1 MDIEQFSQ
9 GTSFLHRFDPRLKI
23 IIAVIFSIIIAVA
36 HQYDVILLGFAFSVV
51 LILISQLNFKAIMK
65 RLFIINTFILILW
78 LFLPF
83 TMPGTSVAFSLG
95 PLKATTAGIHYAL
108 KITLKSNAILIATIA
123 LLSTSTIFTLVHA
136 MSHLYI
142 PLKLIHLFFFCF
154 RYIHV
159 IHLEYIKLRNAIKI
173 RCFKPGTNIHTYKTY
188 AYLIGM
194 LLLKSYDRSK
204 NIYNAMLCRGFK
216 GKYYLFDHFSLKK
229 SDIIS
234 SILIFSFLILL
245 IVI

>member
-1 MDIEQFSQ
+1 LDIEQFSK
-9 GTSFLHRFDPRLKI
+9 GKSFLHCFDPRLKI

-36 HQYDVILLGFAFSVV
+36 NQYNVIILGLAFSLLLILL
-51 LILISQLNFKAIMK
+51 SQLNIKAVIK
-65 RLFIINTFILILW
+65 RLFIINGFILVIW

-83 TMPGTSVAFSLG
+83 TMPGREVVFSIG
-95 PLKATTAGIHYAL
+95 PLKATMEGISYAL
-108 KITLKSNAILIATIA
+108 KITLKSNTILIATIA
-123 LLSTSTIFTLVHA
+123 LLSTSSIFILVHA

-159 IHLEYIKLRNAIKI
+159 IHLEYTKLRNAIKI
-173 RCFKPGTNIHTYKTY
+173 RCFTPGTNFHTYKTY

-194 LLLKSYDRSK
+194 ILLKSYDRSK

-216 GKYYLFDHFSLKK
+216 GKYYLFDHFSLNKK
-229 SDIIS
+229 DIIS

-245 IVI
+245 IIL